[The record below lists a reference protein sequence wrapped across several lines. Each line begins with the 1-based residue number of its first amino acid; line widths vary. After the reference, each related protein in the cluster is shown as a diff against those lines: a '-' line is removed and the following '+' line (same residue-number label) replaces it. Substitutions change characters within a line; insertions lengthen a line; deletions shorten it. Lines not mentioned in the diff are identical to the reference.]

1 MAMTREQAR
10 AAAIKLRAMKPE
22 LQAMNLDTLIAKIM
36 VNEGNANVGEAVMTP
51 GGMSRETAFEGLPQ
65 SAIASALML
74 TPPQTVTPATPAPM
88 KPGVA
93 LVAPKPTAPAVGGP
107 LELPEDVRQSAAVE
121 AAPVAAPQVPEER
134 LTAETVAG
142 APKEGVRPSRYRRL
156 LDETVS
162 ELNNREALM
171 QQARDQGVDVPI
183 TEQARIRALTQR
195 ANMLK
200 GYVQA
205 EEAAEIPEEFQSALA
220 SQEQRLQRREE
231 RLAEAKRLSPWEALL
246 AGSAA
251 MAQGR
256 GGERFGE
263 ALSRGLQTGL
273 RAYAQA
279 KNENEEG
286 IEGVGEARDAAVLKR
301 YELIQKARD
310 DAVGMIKSGMTMDKD
325 IAELSKI
332 DDETALRTALL
343 EPTITKGKAEA
354 RIKEVEA
361 EFAPQ
366 IAQAELSASLALGEA
381 RRAQAAAAG
390 LNKTG
395 GNTRGVTGVFT
406 ALTTSN
412 TNLDKI
418 LSNPLVTDPAIKKE
432 ARAQKTANNLILRNL
447 SVQMGLMPPPAAPK
461 KKPAGRILSSEPIK
475 K

>member
-10 AAAIKLRAMKPE
+10 AAAIKLRALKPE
-22 LQAMNLDTLIAKIM
+22 LQGMNLDTLIAKIM
-36 VNEGNANVGEAVMTP
+36 VNEGNTAIGEGVMTP

-74 TPPQTVTPATPAPM
+74 NPPQMVTPASPAPM
-88 KPGVA
+88 RPGTT

-107 LELPEDVRQSAAVE
+107 FELPEDVRQRAVTE
-121 AAPVAAPQVPEER
+121 TAPAQLEEV
-134 LTAETVAG
+134 EEPVTVDAFVG
-142 APKEGVRPSRYRRL
+142 APKQGARPSRYRRL

-171 QQARDQGVDVPI
+171 TQARDQGVEVPL

-200 GYVQA
+200 GYVEA

-220 SQEQRLQRREE
+220 AQEQRLQRREE
-231 RLAEAKRLSPWEALL
+231 RLAESKRLSPWQALL

-251 MAQGR
+251 MSEGR
-256 GGERFGE
+256 GGESTGQ
-263 ALSRGLQTGL
+263 ALSRGLQVGL

-286 IEGVGEARDAAVLKR
+286 LEAVGEAREAAVLKR
-301 YELIQKARD
+301 YDLIQKARD
-310 DAVGMIKSGMTMDKD
+310 EAVNMIRSGMTMDKD
-325 IAELSKI
+325 IAELAKI

-343 EPTITKGKAEA
+343 EPTIKKGKAEA

-381 RRAQAAAAG
+381 RRAQAAAAA

-395 GNTRGVTGVFT
+395 GTTKGVTGIFT
-406 ALTTSN
+406 ALTASN

-432 ARAQKTANNLILRNL
+432 ARAQKTANNVILRNL
-447 SVQMGLMPPPAAPK
+447 SAQMGLLPPPEPPK
-461 KKPAGRILSSEPIK
+461 KKAVGKILSSEPIK